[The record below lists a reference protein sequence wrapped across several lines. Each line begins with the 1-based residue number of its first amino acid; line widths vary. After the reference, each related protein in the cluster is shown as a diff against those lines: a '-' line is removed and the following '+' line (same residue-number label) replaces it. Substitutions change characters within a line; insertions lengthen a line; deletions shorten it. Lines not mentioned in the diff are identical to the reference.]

1 MTPER
6 LLLETD
12 FQRCYWKIAM
22 SFLSRALPVMAVLL
36 LILCSRF
43 AIAATDLPTDPA
55 PRAAALI
62 DRGETLRLQGRLSQ
76 ASADLEEAWRLAQAS
91 PDPALRARAAGAIGA
106 LYLFQQRLADAETL
120 LRRSLEEAQTAQLPA
135 VAAAAHNHL
144 GLLQAGREEPDQARA
159 ERQRWLVRG
168 SSTVTTPQEKVQGQ
182 SLARA
187 DYEKGLALAQLAN
200 DPEVGAALYLNLAR
214 LDAGSVALRH
224 LQAAHTQAQRIAAP
238 ANRIVQFVAIS
249 RHAPSLT
256 GLNKAETGQALRLS
270 YTTLREAAAQA
281 ATLDNQRLRSLVDGQ
296 LGALYES
303 QHRFREAITLTER
316 AAHAADAIDAT
327 DLRLRWQWQLGR
339 LRRADGDPKGALVA
353 YRQAIQHL
361 QTLRFD
367 IPVRYVGGRSS
378 FRETLEPV
386 YLGAVD
392 LLLEQSA
399 REPDSTHA
407 QALLREARDTVE
419 RLKAAELNDYFQD
432 PCAASPVAT
441 AELDRVAPHTAVLY
455 PILLPDRLELLVSL
469 SDGQRRVAIPVP
481 AATVRQTAQ
490 ELAQRL
496 RPADDALQDY
506 AQPSAQLYQ
515 WLIAPIDGWLTER
528 KVDTLIFVP
537 DGPLRLIPL
546 AALTNGQ
553 QFVLERYAV
562 VTAPGMSLVD
572 PRPLPRQELRSLLAG
587 ISESVEGFPALP
599 GVKSEIQHLQTVLPT
614 QQTLMNQGFIRAR
627 FQEEV
632 RETPYRVVHIASHGE
647 FGGTPEKSFVLAYD
661 GRLDMNQLEELMQAQ
676 AGETPIE
683 LLTLSACQTAEGDDR
698 APLGLGGVALK
709 AGARSAVG
717 SLWMVSDQAAQ
728 ALIPAFYQQLQ
739 KPEVTKAKAL
749 QQAQLRLLKQPDLA
763 HPFFWAPFILIGN
776 WL

>member
-1 MTPER
+1 MPILHELPSR
-6 LLLETD
+6 LTGIIHWLL
-12 FQRCYWKIAM
+12 A
-22 SFLSRALPVMAVLL
+22 SFLL
-36 LILCSRF
+36 LILGSSF
-43 AIAATDLPTDPA
+43 ALAAVDSPPLSSSSSGETADLI
-55 PRAAALI
+55 R
-62 DRGETLRLQGRLSQ
+62 RGEALRMQGRLPQ
-76 ASADLEEAWRLAQAS
+76 ASVDLERAWALAEAAN
-91 PDPALRARAAGAIGA
+91 DPAMRARAAGALGA
-106 LYLFQQRLADAETL
+106 LYLFQQRPVDAETW
-120 LRRSLEEAQTAQLPA
+120 LRRSLDEAQTAQTPE
-135 VAAAAHNHL
+135 VAAAAYNHL
-144 GLLQAGREEPDQARA
+144 GLLQAGREEPDQVRR
-159 ERQRWLVRG
+159 ERQQWLVRG
-168 SSTVTTPQEKVQGQ
+168 SSTITTPSEKVRDQ
-182 SLARA
+182 SQARIE
-187 DYEKGLALAQLAN
+187 YEKGLVLAQQA
-200 DPEVGAALYLNLAR
+200 DAPEVSAALYLNLAR
-214 LDAGSVALRH
+214 LDTGSVALRH
-224 LQAAHTQAQRIAAP
+224 LHAANTQAQRIPAP
-238 ANRIVQFVAIS
+238 ASRIVQLVAIS
-249 RHAPSLT
+249 RHAQSLT
-256 GLNKAETGQALRLS
+256 GLDKTAAGQALRLS
-270 YTTLREAAAQA
+270 HAALREATSLAH
-281 ATLDNQRLRSLVDGQ
+281 TLDDPRLRSLVDGQ
-296 LGALYES
+296 MGALYES
-303 QHRFREAITLTER
+303 QNRVREALTLTER
-316 AAHAADAIDAT
+316 AAHAADAIGAT
-327 DLRLRWQWQLGR
+327 DLSLRWQWQRGR
-339 LRRADGDPKGALVA
+339 LRRANGDPDGALSA

-399 REPDSTHA
+399 REPHPVRT

-481 AATVRQTAQ
+481 AATVRQAAQ

-496 RPADDALQDY
+496 RPRDDVLQAY

-515 WLIAPIDGWLTER
+515 WLIAPIEGWLTER
-528 KVDTLIFVP
+528 NVDTLIFVP

-553 QFVLERYAV
+553 QFVVERYAV
-562 VTAPGMSLVD
+562 ATAPGMSLVD
-572 PRPLPRQELRSLLAG
+572 PRPLPRQELRSLLTG
-587 ISESVEGFPALP
+587 ISEPVQGFPGLP
-599 GVKSEIQHLQTVLPT
+599 GVKREIQHLQTVLPT
-614 QQTLMNQGFIRAR
+614 QQTLMNDGFMRAR

-647 FGGTPEKSFVLAYD
+647 FGGTPDKSFVLTYD

-676 AGETPIE
+676 AGDTPIE

-728 ALIPAFYQQLQ
+728 ALIPAFYEQLQ
-739 KPEVTKAKAL
+739 QPEVTKAKAL